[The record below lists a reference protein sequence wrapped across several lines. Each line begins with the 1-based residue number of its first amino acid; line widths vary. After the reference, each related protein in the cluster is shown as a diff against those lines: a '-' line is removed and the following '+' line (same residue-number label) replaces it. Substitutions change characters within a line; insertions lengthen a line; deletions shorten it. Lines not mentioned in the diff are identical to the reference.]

1 MSIFLLQ
8 ISYMA
13 SLSNITE
20 TSVCS
25 NNECVLSIELY
36 GSTTA
41 VDIYGEG
48 YIVNPNLDFF
58 P

>member
-1 MSIFLLQ
+1 
-8 ISYMA
+8 MA
-13 SLSNITE
+13 SLSNITQ

-25 NNECVLSIELY
+25 NNEWVDKMLLY

-41 VDIYGEG
+41 VETYGDG
-48 YIVNPNLDFF
+48 YTVNPNLDFF